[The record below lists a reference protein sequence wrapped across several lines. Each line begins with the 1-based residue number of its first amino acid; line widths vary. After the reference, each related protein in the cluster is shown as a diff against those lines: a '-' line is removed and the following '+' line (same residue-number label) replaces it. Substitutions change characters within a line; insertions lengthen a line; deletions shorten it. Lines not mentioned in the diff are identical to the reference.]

1 MLKKMI
7 IGIMILFL
15 FTVTAC
21 SSDEEASKE
30 KKDDGSVEKTEQ
42 KKEGIEVDKGL
53 LNVEITLPEMLFEE
67 DNMDDVVE
75 RAKEDGAKEV
85 KKNDDGSVTF
95 KMSKKDHKKMMEEMK
110 EDVAESLDEIKKD
123 DAFTSIK
130 DITYNK
136 DFSDITL
143 VVDKETYENSFDGFA
158 IFGIGLTST
167 FYHVFDGENPEK
179 IKIQLNIEDEASGE
193 VFEEVI
199 LPEDLENM
207 GETEDT
213 KEADDI
219 EE

>member
-42 KKEGIEVDKGL
+42 KEEGIEVDKGL

-75 RAKEDGAKEV
+75 KAKEDGAKEV

-95 KMSKKDHKKMMEEMK
+95 KMSKKGPQ
-110 EDVAESLDEIKKD
+110 
-123 DAFTSIK
+123 
-130 DITYNK
+130 
-136 DFSDITL
+136 
-143 VVDKETYENSFDGFA
+143 ENDGRNERRGGR
-158 IFGIGLTST
+158 IIR
-167 FYHVFDGENPEK
+167 
-179 IKIQLNIEDEASGE
+179 
-193 VFEEVI
+193 
-199 LPEDLENM
+199 
-207 GETEDT
+207 
-213 KEADDI
+213 
-219 EE
+219 